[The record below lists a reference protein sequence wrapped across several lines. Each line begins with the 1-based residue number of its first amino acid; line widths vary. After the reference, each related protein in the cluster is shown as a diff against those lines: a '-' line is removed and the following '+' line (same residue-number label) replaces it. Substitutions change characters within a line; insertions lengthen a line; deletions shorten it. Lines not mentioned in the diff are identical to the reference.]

1 MRPGGGLVVVVAAE
15 CGTKP
20 ECAWSSEDRGT
31 IEVYTFRGGRRL
43 AALFRLDPD
52 GGVLL
57 LNTDLVAPEGRR
69 VATGWA
75 LAISELGADGYYAL
89 YRDPPT
95 VA

>member
-1 MRPGGGLVVVVAAE
+1 MSG
-15 CGTKP
+15 P
-20 ECAWSSEDRGT
+20 ESSWSSEGRGL

-43 AALFRLDPD
+43 AALLQLAPD

-57 LNTDLVAPEGRR
+57 LNTDLVATEGRR

-89 YRDPPT
+89 YRDLP
-95 VA
+95 A